1 MTHVVPTEAKRAR
14 GPYVTPAPP
23 AAYPALTMNALRL
36 YFSLRAAN
44 PPATA
49 AKIAVS
55 RAFGVSIADLD
66 SRKRSQP
73 IARIRQIAIA
83 IVRLTTKISASEI
96 GRRFHCDPRTLI
108 KGVARQQAMVL
119 RLINELHSEQA
130 RGAVD
135 LPTWPWGRAR
145 HQTKIDPVKLCRDL
159 VGRNT

>member
-1 MTHVVPTEAKRAR
+1 MTLPTEAKRAR

-36 YFSLRAAN
+36 YFSLRATNHPVA
-44 PPATA
+44 A

-66 SRKRSQP
+66 SRRRTQP
-73 IARIRQIAIA
+73 LARIRQIAMA
-83 IVRLTTKISASEI
+83 IVRLTTKIVSTAEI
-96 GRRFHCDPRTLI
+96 GRRFHRDPKTVTAA
-108 KGVARQQAMVL
+108 VARQQAMIV
-119 RLINELHSEQA
+119 RLINEFHSEQA